1 MRTRVWHTS
10 SRVNPRSHGLTPVV
24 NGRGSTDAGSRPT
37 MVSRPTT
44 PLARPGRRGPEL
56 GRVKPGSR
64 DFGPAQRD
72 LRNEIRLGSRDVSS
86 ARRNP
91 PRFNPR
97 RLAWHNASR
106 ADIIESTP
114 PRGGN
119 AQTEVK

>member
-10 SRVNPRSHGLTPVV
+10 SRVNPRCEWPGADDCGLASDGGVAPDK
-24 NGRGSTDAGSRPT
+24 SAGAVRPAH
-37 MVSRPTT
+37 VE
-44 PLARPGRRGPEL
+44 LAHAIPG
-56 GRVKPGSR
+56 
-64 DFGPAQRD
+64 
-72 LRNEIRLGSRDVSS
+72 LRNEIRLGSRDASS

-97 RLAWHNASR
+97 QLAWHNASR